1 METFRAF
8 ISMVKDS
15 LGYLTHG
22 SRAYHVWMFFLTLI
36 MLIGMYFYSIQLDE
50 GLSAT
55 GMTDRVS
62 WGLYISNFT
71 FLVGVAAAAVMLVM
85 PTYVLHDIDFK
96 QAVLIGEGLAVA
108 ALVMCLAFVVAD
120 MGGPSVLWHMFPGIG
135 VFNFPSSMLAWD
147 VIALNGYLFINISI
161 PLYILFRHYQGKEAK
176 ARVYIPGAILSVL
189 WAVGIHLVTAFL
201 YQGLQAKPFWNN
213 ALLGPRFLASA
224 FAAGPALIILVL
236 AAIRKFS
243 EFKIEDKT
251 IKKIA
256 LIVTVAA
263 QINLIML
270 VSELF
275 KEFYAPTHHSESAY
289 YLFFG
294 LDGKTALLPW
304 IWTAIP
310 LNVLAT
316 VMLTFHKLRNN
327 LNVLYVCCFM
337 LFVAIWIEK
346 GFGLIVPGF
355 IPGPYGK
362 IAEYTPTWVE
372 IWVSLGIW
380 AMGAFIFTML
390 AKTSIGIELG
400 KLRYKKKEAVKTE
413 TAK

>member
-1 METFRAF
+1 MRQLKV
-8 ISMVKDS
+8 IKSLVIDS
-15 LGYLTHG
+15 LDTITKG
-22 SRAYHVWMFFLTLI
+22 SKKYHIWMGFLTLV
-36 MLIGMYFYSIQLDE
+36 MLIGMYCYSIQLDE
-50 GLSAT
+50 GLSVT

-85 PTYVLHDIDFK
+85 PTYVLKDIDFK

-108 ALVMCLAFVVAD
+108 ALIMCLAFVVAD
-120 MGGPSVLWHMFPGIG
+120 MGGPSVLWHMIPGIG
-135 VFNFPSSMLAWD
+135 VFNFPNSMLTWD
-147 VIALNGYLFINISI
+147 VIVLNGYLFINISI
-161 PLYILFRHYQGKEAK
+161 PFYILYRHYQNKEARK
-176 ARVYIPGAILSVL
+176 NVYVPGAVLSVF

-201 YQGLQAKPFWNN
+201 YQGLQARPFWNN

-236 AAIRKFS
+236 AIIRSFTA
-243 EFKIEDKT
+243 FKIPDKT

-256 LIVTVAA
+256 MIVTVAA

-294 LDGKTALLPW
+294 LHGKDALLPW

-316 VMLTFHKLRNN
+316 VMLTFGKLRNN
-327 LNVLYVCCFM
+327 PKILYFCCFI

-362 IAEYTPTWVE
+362 IAEYLPTGIEVG
-372 IWVSLGIW
+372 VTLGIW
-380 AMGAFIFTML
+380 ALGAFVFTIL
-390 AKTSIGIELG
+390 AKTAIGIELG
-400 KLRYKKKEAVKTE
+400 ELSYKTKA
-413 TAK
+413 

>member
-1 METFRAF
+1 MRRLKVFTSL
-8 ISMVKDS
+8 IKDS
-15 LGYLTHG
+15 LDIITHG
-22 SRAYHVWMFFLTLI
+22 SKKYHLWMAFLTLI
-36 MLIGMYFYSIQLDE
+36 ILIGMYCYSIQLE
-50 GLSAT
+50 HGLSVT

-85 PTYVLHDIDFK
+85 PTYVLKDVDFK

-108 ALVMCLAFVVAD
+108 ALIMCLAFVVAD
-120 MGGPSVLWHMFPGIG
+120 MGGPAVLWHMMPIIG
-135 VFNFPSSMLAWD
+135 VFNFPNSMLTWD

-161 PLYILFRHYQGKEAK
+161 PFYILFRHYQGKESK
-176 ARVYIPGAILSVL
+176 KSVYLPGAIISVF

-201 YQGLQAKPFWNN
+201 YQGLQAKPFWNT

-236 AAIRKFS
+236 AIIRTYT

-251 IKKIA
+251 IKKLA
-256 LIVTVAA
+256 LVVTVAA

-304 IWTAIP
+304 IWTAIT
-310 LNVLAT
+310 LNVIAT
-316 VMLTFHKLRNN
+316 ITLTFHKLRNN
-327 LNVLYVCCFM
+327 FKILFSACVM
-337 LFVAIWIEK
+337 LFIAIWIEK

-362 IAEYTPTWVE
+362 IAEYTPTGIE
-372 IWVSLGIW
+372 IGVTLGIW
-380 AMGAFIFTML
+380 AMGALIFTIL
-390 AKTSIGIELG
+390 ARTAIEIELG
-400 KLRYKKKEAVKTE
+400 KMRYKK
-413 TAK
+413 

>member
-1 METFRAF
+1 MKQLNVLKSLV
-8 ISMVKDS
+8 IDS
-15 LGYLTHG
+15 LDTITKGTKK
-22 SRAYHVWMFFLTLI
+22 YHIWMGFLTLVMI
-36 MLIGMYFYSIQLDE
+36 IGMYCYSIQLE
-50 GLSAT
+50 KGLSVT
-55 GMTDRVS
+55 GMSDRVS

-85 PTYVLHDIDFK
+85 PTYVLKDIDFK
-96 QAVLIGEGLAVA
+96 QAVLIGEGLAVS
-108 ALVMCLAFVVAD
+108 ALIMCLAFVVAD
-120 MGGPSVLWHMFPGIG
+120 MGGPSVLWHMIPGIG
-135 VFNFPSSMLAWD
+135 VFNFPNSMLTWD
-147 VIALNGYLFINISI
+147 VIVLNGYLFINISI
-161 PLYILFRHYQGKEAK
+161 PFYILFQHYQNKEAK
-176 ARVYIPGAILSVL
+176 KKVYVPGAVLSVF

-201 YQGLQAKPFWNN
+201 YQGLQARPFWNN

-236 AAIRKFS
+236 AIIRSFTA
-243 EFKIEDKT
+243 FNIPDKT

-275 KEFYAPTHHSESAY
+275 KEFYAPTHHSESAF

-294 LDGKTALLPW
+294 LHGKDALIPW

-310 LNVLAT
+310 MNVIAT
-316 VMLTFHKLRNN
+316 IILTFGKFRNN
-327 LNVLYVCCFM
+327 LKVLYFCCVL

-362 IAEYTPTWVE
+362 IAEYLPTGIEVGVT
-372 IWVSLGIW
+372 IGIW
-380 AMGAFIFTML
+380 ALGAFVFTIL
-390 AKTSIGIELG
+390 AKTAIGIELG
-400 KLRYKKKEAVKTE
+400 ELRYKNK
-413 TAK
+413 